1 MTTPDAG
8 IGTTLRSSREAIGL
22 SVAQAAQ
29 QLNLDTTVIRALEEE
44 RFDALGAP
52 VFVRGHLRRY
62 AELVGESPSV
72 LQERYVSYQA
82 QGEPDLTRV
91 PRGVPVADPRRFL
104 LPAVIL
110 AGVLVLGGIVWWA
123 MHASPAG

>member
-8 IGTTLRSSREAIGL
+8 IGTTLRSAREGIAV
-22 SVAQAAQ
+22 SVAQVAQ
-29 QLNLDTTVIRALEEE
+29 QLNLDTTVIHALEEE
-44 RFDALGAP
+44 RFGALGAP

-72 LQERYVSYQA
+72 LQERYVSHQA
-82 QGEPDLTRV
+82 QGEPDLTQV
-91 PRGVPVADPRRFL
+91 PRGVPVADPRRYL

-123 MHASPAG
+123 MNATPA